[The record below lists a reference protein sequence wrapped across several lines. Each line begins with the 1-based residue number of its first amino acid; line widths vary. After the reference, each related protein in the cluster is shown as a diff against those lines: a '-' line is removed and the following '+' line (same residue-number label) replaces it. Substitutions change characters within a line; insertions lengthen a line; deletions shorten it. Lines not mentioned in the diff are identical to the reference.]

1 MWGSNIIAYYWNI
14 LHCAL
19 ACASFFSFWYQEPYF
34 SSHRS
39 MDVVTGPTACAR
51 FKAGFES
58 FGGWERLSCRYF
70 LPLRY
75 LMCRVL
81 SLLSS
86 TNRSCWTYGP
96 VLSREDSPYSKNFD
110 RSWTS
115 SRTRKD
121 KVSSIL
127 RLFIYDPK
135 SSPFE
140 EGWVEIEDEEGSE
153 EGESAQPSKREGPR
167 LYWQF
172 GYGEKSPKGANF

>member
-1 MWGSNIIAYYWNI
+1 MSNIIAYYWNI
-14 LHCAL
+14 LYCASN
-19 ACASFFSFWYQEPYF
+19 CASFFSIWCQEPYF

-58 FGGWERLSCRYF
+58 FGGGRGRSCVYFLRYF
-70 LPLRY
+70 I
-75 LMCRVL
+75 CRAL

-86 TNRSCWTYGP
+86 TCRSCWTYGP
-96 VLSREDSPYSKNFD
+96 VLYRREDSPHNKNFD
-110 RSWTS
+110 SWTS
-115 SRTRKD
+115 SRTRMD

-127 RLFIYDPK
+127 RSFIDDPK

-153 EGESAQPSKREGPR
+153 EGESAQPSKRKGPQ
-167 LYWQF
+167 LSWQC
-172 GYGEKSPKGANF
+172 GYG

>member
-1 MWGSNIIAYYWNI
+1 MVYKESESGP
-14 LHCAL
+14 
-19 ACASFFSFWYQEPYF
+19 FFSIWYQEPYF

-39 MDVVTGPTACAR
+39 LHVVTGPTACAR

-58 FGGWERLSCRYF
+58 FEGGGGRSCGYF
-70 LPLRY
+70 LRY
-75 LMCRVL
+75 LMCRAL
-81 SLLSS
+81 SFLSS
-86 TNRSCWTYGP
+86 TYRSCWTYGP

-121 KVSSIL
+121 KVSSFL
-127 RLFIYDPK
+127 RSFIDDPK

-153 EGESAQPSKREGPR
+153 EGERSAQPSKRECPR
-167 LYWQF
+167 LSWPF
-172 GYGEKSPKGANF
+172 GYGRNHRRARFLKNRLSQ